1 MTGGKDAAARVRGV
15 IRQSVLAGRAYHVAD
30 AAGLVKLDAMENPY
44 PWPESLRGAWLEALR
59 GISLN
64 RYPDADAGG
73 LKSKLR
79 SVFSIPSSAEV
90 LLGNGSDEI
99 IQMLA
104 LAIARPG
111 AVLLAP
117 EPSFSM
123 YRVIADVAGLRYV
136 GVPLRAPDFELD
148 RKAMLAAIEANQP
161 ALVILAYP
169 NNPSGNLFAE
179 ADIEAILEAAPGAV
193 VVDEAYHAF
202 AGSSFLPRLERD
214 DKLLV
219 MRTLSKIGMAGLRL
233 GFLAGAPAWIE
244 QFEKLRLPYNI
255 GTLTQASVGF
265 FLDHMDVF
273 DEQAAR
279 IRAERDR
286 VSQRLRELPGIRAWP
301 SAANFILARS
311 TAAPAE
317 SIHGQ
322 LLERKLL
329 IKSLHGAHPMLAE
342 CLRITIGSAKE
353 NDALLAA
360 LAAILVR

>member
-1 MTGGKDAAARVRGV
+1 MASQRRAEDLARKV
-15 IRQSVLAGRAYHVAD
+15 IRQSVLDGRAYHVPD

-44 PWPESLRGAWLEALR
+44 PWPETLRGAWLDALR

-64 RYPDADAGG
+64 RYPDAEAAE
-73 LKSKLR
+73 LKAKLR
-79 SVFSIPSSAEV
+79 AAFSIPAGAGL

-104 LAIARPG
+104 LAAARPG
-111 AVLLAP
+111 AALLAP

-123 YRVIADVAGLRYV
+123 YKVIADVAGLRYV
-136 GVPLRAPDFELD
+136 GVPLRAPDFALD
-148 RKAMLAAIEANQP
+148 RGAMLAAIEAEKP
-161 ALVILAYP
+161 ALVFLAWP

-202 AGSSFLPRLERD
+202 AGRSFLARLD
-214 DKLLV
+214 AHPNLIV
-219 MRTLSKIGMAGLRL
+219 MRTLSKLGMAGLRL
-233 GFLAGAPAWIE
+233 GFLVAAPEWVK

-265 FLDHMDVF
+265 FLDHGKVF

-279 IRAERDR
+279 IRAERER
-286 VSQRLRELPGIRAWP
+286 VFGRLQALPGLRAWP
-301 SAANFILARS
+301 SAANFILARPTDLS
-311 TAAPAE
+311 AAMV
-317 SIHGQ
+317 HGE
-322 LLERKLL
+322 LLKRGLL

-342 CLRITIGSAKE
+342 CLRVTIGSPEE
-353 NDALLAA
+353 NDALLSA
-360 LAAILVR
+360 LAAILRG

>member
-1 MTGGKDAAARVRGV
+1 MSGGKGAAARVRRV
-15 IRQSVLAGRAYHVAD
+15 IRQSVLDGRAYHVAD

-79 SVFSIPSSAEV
+79 SVFSIPSGAGL

-104 LAIARPG
+104 LATSRPG
-111 AVLLAP
+111 AALLAP

-136 GVPLRAPDFELD
+136 GVPLLAPDFALD
-148 RKAMLAAIEANQP
+148 RNAMLAAIEAHQP
-161 ALVILAYP
+161 VLVILAYP
-169 NNPSGNLFAE
+169 NNPSGNLFPE
-179 ADIEAILEAAPGAV
+179 ADIDAILEAAPGAV

-202 AGSSFLPRLERD
+202 AGHSFLPRLDRD
-214 DKLLV
+214 DNLLV

-233 GFLAGAPAWIE
+233 GFLAGAPEWID

-255 GTLTQASVGF
+255 STLTQASVGF
-265 FLDHMDVF
+265 FMDHMDVF

-286 VSQRLRELPGIRAWP
+286 LSKRLQELPGLRVWT
-301 SAANFILARS
+301 SAANFILVQS
-311 TAAPAE
+311 TGLPAE
-317 SIHGQ
+317 AIHGQ
-322 LLERKLL
+322 LLKRGLL

-342 CLRITIGSAKE
+342 CLRVTIGSPEE

-360 LAAILVR
+360 LSAILG